1 MNETYYDVVI
11 VGGGP
16 GGLAAAQGAKE
27 AGASSVLV
35 LEREDQVGGILHQ
48 CIHDGFGLIR
58 YRETLTGPEYAHRA
72 QGEALA
78 AGAQLRTGAMV
89 TRLTPDRRLTAV
101 TRQGLLH
108 CQAGAVVLAT
118 GCRERTRG
126 AIAIPGTRPAGVYTA
141 GTAQNLMNTKNLMVG
156 RRVVVLG
163 SGDIGL
169 IMARRMTLEGAKV
182 KCVAELMP
190 YSGGLKRNIVQCL
203 NDYGIPL
210 KLSHT
215 VIDIQGRER
224 VTGVTIA
231 QVDERSKPIPG
242 TEEHIPC
249 DTLLL
254 SVGLIP
260 ENELSKAVGVELSPV
275 TNGPTVNESLETS
288 IPGVFACGNVL
299 HVHDL
304 VDYVSEEAQQA
315 GKHAAAYV
323 QGAAAAQGREIPLKP
338 QGAARYTVP
347 VSLCPQRMGEQLV
360 VRFRVGRNIRGGVV
374 KVFAGDKLLY
384 QRKRPVMA
392 PGEMEQVVF
401 QKAWFTGGEAEI
413 RLVAEEE
420 EAQ

>member
-1 MNETYYDVVI
+1 MEAYDVVI
-11 VGGGP
+11 IGGGP
-16 GGLAAAQGAKE
+16 AGLAAAVAAKE
-27 AGASSVLV
+27 NGIQKILI
-35 LEREDQVGGILHQ
+35 LERDRELGGILNQ
-48 CIHDGFGLIR
+48 CIHNGFGLHTFK
-58 YRETLTGPEYAHRA
+58 EELTGPEYAARFEEQVYERNIEYKLNTMVMDISHDKVVTAMNREEGLFEIQARA
-72 QGEALA
+72 VILA
-78 AGAQLRTGAMV
+78 M
-89 TRLTPDRRLTAV
+89 
-101 TRQGLLH
+101 
-108 CQAGAVVLAT
+108 
-118 GCRERTRG
+118 GCRERSRG
-126 AIAIPGTRPAGVYTA
+126 ALNIPGYRPAGIYCA
-141 GTAQNLMNTKNLMVG
+141 GTAQRLVNMEGFMPG
-156 RRVVVLG
+156 REVVILG

-169 IMARRMTLEGAKV
+169 IMARRMTLEGARVKV
-182 KCVAELMP
+182 VAELMP

-203 NDYGIPL
+203 DDYGIPL

-215 VIDIQGRER
+215 VVDIRGKER
-224 VTGVTIA
+224 LEGITLA
-231 QVDERSKPIPG
+231 AVDGKGKPIPG
-242 TEEHIPC
+242 TEEDYTC

-260 ENELSKAVGVELSPV
+260 ENELSNGMGVEMNRVTSGPV
-275 TNGPTVNESLETS
+275 VNESLETN
-288 IPGVFACGNVL
+288 IEGVFACGNVL

>member
-1 MNETYYDVVI
+1 METRDVVI

-16 GGLAAAQGAKE
+16 AGLAAAVELYKKGIRN
-27 AGASSVLV
+27 VLIV
-35 LEREDQVGGILHQ
+35 EREKTMGGILRQ
-48 CIHDGFGLIR
+48 CIHDGFGLTR
-58 YRETLTGPEYAHRA
+58 FGETLSGPEYA
-72 QGEALA
+72 QKFIDEVMELKIPYVTDTTVLSVSPDKVVTLA
-78 AGAQLRTGAMV
+78 SSNGLKKIQAKAV
-89 TRLTPDRRLTAV
+89 ILTM
-101 TRQGLLH
+101 
-108 CQAGAVVLAT
+108 

-126 AIAIPGTRPAGVYTA
+126 ALGIPGERPTGVFTAGV
-141 GTAQNLMNTKNLMVG
+141 AQAYINLYNRMVG
-156 RRVVVLG
+156 KEVVILG
-163 SGDIGL
+163 SGDIGM
-169 IMARRMTLEGAKV
+169 IMARRLTLEGAHV
-182 KCVAELMP
+182 QAVFEIQP
-190 YSGGLKRNIVQCL
+190 IPSGLPRNIEQCL

-210 KLSHT
+210 YLSHT
-215 VIDIQGRER
+215 ITDIHGNER
-224 VTGVTIA
+224 VTGVTVA
-231 QVDERSKPIPG
+231 QVDEHMKPIPG
-242 TEEHIPC
+242 TEKEYNC
-249 DTLLL
+249 DTVIL

-392 PGEMEQVVF
+392 PGEMEQVIF
-401 QKAWFTGGEAEI
+401 KREWLTGAEQEI
-413 RLVAEEE
+413 RVVAEEE